1 MKKTNYKILV
11 LAEMN
16 ELASSTLKNGISL
29 AKMVT
34 ADVHFFSVTKPTE
47 IIEKESQL
55 SAIRTIN
62 QKYNDTSKEIEK
74 FIKPISDT
82 YKITIN
88 SSHAFGNLKN
98 EISNYISENKPDI
111 IVLGKRKSKVLSIL
125 GDNVTDFILKTF
137 DGILMIASNKNTVAI
152 SEQLSLGILNE
163 PKTTKSKAFI
173 ENLISLSYSPPKV
186 FKIYKDSNL
195 NNKQNSEILKNR
207 VEYVFEKGDNTLK
220 NIANYLTKSNTNL
233 VYLDRNENSENYTLK
248 EIINN
253 LNCAL
258 ILTN

>member
-1 MKKTNYKILV
+1 M
-11 LAEMN
+11 
-16 ELASSTLKNGISL
+16 
-29 AKMVT
+29 
-34 ADVHFFSVTKPTE
+34 TKPTA

-125 GDNVTDFILKTF
+125 GDNITDFILKTF
-137 DGILMIASNKNTVAI
+137 DGIIMIASNKI
-152 SEQLSLGILNE
+152 
-163 PKTTKSKAFI
+163 P
-173 ENLISLSYSPPKV
+173 
-186 FKIYKDSNL
+186 
-195 NNKQNSEILKNR
+195 
-207 VEYVFEKGDNTLK
+207 
-220 NIANYLTKSNTNL
+220 
-233 VYLDRNENSENYTLK
+233 
-248 EIINN
+248 
-253 LNCAL
+253 
-258 ILTN
+258 